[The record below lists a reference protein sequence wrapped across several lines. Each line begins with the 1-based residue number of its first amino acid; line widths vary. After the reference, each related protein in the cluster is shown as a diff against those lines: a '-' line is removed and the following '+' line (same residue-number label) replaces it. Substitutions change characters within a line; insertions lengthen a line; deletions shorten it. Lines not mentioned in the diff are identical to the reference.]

1 MLIDPIQKILDSIG
15 DLLGF
20 EWNPY
25 SAHFFLIAIP
35 LYLFATA
42 IEWWKGNK

>member
-1 MLIDPIQKILDSIG
+1 MLIDTIQKILDSIG

-20 EWNPY
+20 EWYPY

-42 IEWWKGNK
+42 IEWWKGNR